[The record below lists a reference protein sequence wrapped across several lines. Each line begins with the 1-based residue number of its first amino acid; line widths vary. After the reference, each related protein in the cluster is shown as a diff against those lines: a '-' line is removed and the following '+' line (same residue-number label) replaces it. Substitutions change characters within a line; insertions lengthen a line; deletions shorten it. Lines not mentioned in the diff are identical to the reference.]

1 MQYLHSLNKTVLNYV
16 NSADGKQLRKRK
28 TLPELFLFLFISI
41 GIGLS
46 MFRRYREQAV
56 KVSEKPEKKA
66 APKKKTATKKKA
78 GDK

>member
-1 MQYLHSLNKTVLNYV
+1 M
-16 NSADGKQLRKRK
+16 
-28 TLPELFLFLFISI
+28 
-41 GIGLS
+41 GLA